1 MGFPRFRTE
10 EAPRQAGVNNIEL
23 MMEWLFS
30 HPRETHKDDELARSL
45 TMSLRNSKF
54 DTKENLRLRKFT
66 ALVDDLLAE
75 GVLTLDIR
83 VGVFVWV
90 GQTANPKEKHNA
102 FEIGQKHIEIV
113 AQLEDY
119 IVVNPTKRV
128 TYASHTVGSSTM
140 AGSSDSALKLDR
152 RLAFHGESISLL
164 KAKTAIR
171 RLCSLI
177 GN

>member
-1 MGFPRFRTE
+1 MRQISIIVEMGFPRFRTE

-128 TYASHTVGSSTM
+128 TYASHTVGRYSGKRFWNPQYFNWRNS
-140 AGSSDSALKLDR
+140 
-152 RLAFHGESISLL
+152 
-164 KAKTAIR
+164 
-171 RLCSLI
+171 
-177 GN
+177 NV

>member
-1 MGFPRFRTE
+1 MKNVKSNAGAQVTGSLQNETSISTIVEMGFPRFRTE

-75 GVLTLDIR
+75 GVLT
-83 VGVFVWV
+83 
-90 GQTANPKEKHNA
+90 ANPKEKHNA

-128 TYASHTVGSSTM
+128 TYASHTVGRYSGKRFWNPQYFNWRNSN
-140 AGSSDSALKLDR
+140 A
-152 RLAFHGESISLL
+152 
-164 KAKTAIR
+164 
-171 RLCSLI
+171 
-177 GN
+177 